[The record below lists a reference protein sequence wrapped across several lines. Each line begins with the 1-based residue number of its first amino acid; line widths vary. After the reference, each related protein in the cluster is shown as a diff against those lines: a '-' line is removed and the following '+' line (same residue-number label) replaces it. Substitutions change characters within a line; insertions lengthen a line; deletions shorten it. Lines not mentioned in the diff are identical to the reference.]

1 MVKNQPHLISS
12 HGGYRDL
19 KSFQQANH
27 VESCKS
33 CKNDL
38 AEGWLHRI
46 NMIIRITENGRKIG
60 PISPI
65 GPIPLKE

>member
-1 MVKNQPHLISS
+1 MIKNQPHLISS

-19 KSFQQANH
+19 KSFQHANH

-38 AEGWLHRI
+38 AESQLHRI
-46 NMIIRITENGRKIG
+46 NMIIRITMIWRRVIYRA
-60 PISPI
+60 
-65 GPIPLKE
+65 PLSRTEEK